1 MPPANRTGDQFDTLV
16 VVRHKPVLEDSLKPS
31 RLCRVSGRNGGQ
43 SKAAHRPSPRCIF
56 QATGTTANKPEMNRP
71 KMQKP
76 PRQCRGGFFASSEA
90 FASHG
95 FLIVKRFPSLAGLA
109 ATYSSKS

>member
-43 SKAAHRPSPRCIF
+43 FIEFRTYIAAPMPVRCQRTRRGTIGPGKPTSPLRR
-56 QATGTTANKPEMNRP
+56 M
-71 KMQKP
+71 
-76 PRQCRGGFFASSEA
+76 PRRDSTELVDSFW
-90 FASHG
+90 
-95 FLIVKRFPSLAGLA
+95 RAGRY
-109 ATYSSKS
+109 TPTSNG

>member
-43 SKAAHRPSPRCIF
+43 FTLPDDGLPYPITITKDDGSPINLRGALEHVMDHLDDKEELDICSAKF
-56 QATGTTANKPEMNRP
+56 TTDL
-71 KMQKP
+71 
-76 PRQCRGGFFASSEA
+76 FAP
-90 FASHG
+90 
-95 FLIVKRFPSLAGLA
+95 LLV
-109 ATYSSKS
+109 

>member
-43 SKAAHRPSPRCIF
+43 FTEGLESGLHRSGSPDPS
-56 QATGTTANKPEMNRP
+56 
-71 KMQKP
+71 
-76 PRQCRGGFFASSEA
+76 ASSHSSVAPSTLEEA
-90 FASHG
+90 LNPESAKDCVRYRDALSADSTT
-95 FLIVKRFPSLAGLA
+95 LNDD
-109 ATYSSKS
+109 